1 MSDQFNPN
9 SISSSTFQPDGRIV
23 EASRGVTW
31 LSEGWTLFT
40 KNPGVWI
47 GQMVVLLLVFFI
59 LGLIPLIGGLAI
71 NLLTPVFGAG
81 LLLGCHALHEGGALE
96 FNHLFEGFKQKT
108 GELILIGVLLLA
120 GSFIIMLVAGLIMGS
135 GTLTGMMMGRTAG
148 TGLAIGSIMLGAL
161 VALALSVPLAMA
173 SWFAVP
179 LVLFHNVPAF
189 NALQQSFFAC
199 LKNMGPFLLFGIVA
213 FVLAI
218 IAAIPFMLGFLVL
231 GPVLVGAAYAGY
243 RDIFLAAS

>member
-1 MSDQFNPN
+1 MSDQFSTT
-9 SISSSTFQPDGRIV
+9 SISSSAFQPDGRTV
-23 EASRGVTW
+23 EANRGVAW
-31 LSEGWTLFT
+31 LSEGWNLFT

-47 GQMVVLLLVFFI
+47 GQMVVLLLMFFI
-59 LGLIPLIGGLAI
+59 LGLIPLIGALAI
-71 NLLTPVFGAG
+71 NLLAPVFGAG
-81 LLLGCHALHEGGALE
+81 LILGCRALQEGGTLE

-108 GELILIGVLLLA
+108 GELILIGVLLLV

-135 GTLTGMMMGRTAG
+135 GTLTGMVMGHTAG
-148 TGLAIGSIMLGAL
+148 TGVAVGAIMLGAL

-179 LVLFHNVPAF
+179 LVLFHDIPAF
-189 NALQQSFFAC
+189 NALRQSFFAC
-199 LKNMGPFLLFGIVA
+199 LKNMGPFLLFGLVA

-243 RDIFLAAS
+243 RDIFLG